1 MIFTQE
7 HEELRRSTR
16 RFIDTEINPYVD
28 EWEKAEIFPAKELF
42 KKLGAAGFLGIT
54 KPTDY
59 GGMGLDYSYGMTFT
73 EELGHVTCGGVP
85 MAIGVQTDMATPAL
99 AVYGSDELKAEFLA
113 PSIAGE
119 KVACIGVSEPGA
131 GSDVAGIRT
140 EARADGED
148 YVINGDKLWITNGVQ
163 ADWICLLAN
172 TGEGQVHKN
181 KSLICVPMD
190 SPGVTVARK
199 INKIGMFSS
208 DTAHIFFEDVRVP
221 QRNRIGMEGQGF
233 VYQMQQFQEERLWGA
248 ARSLVGL
255 ETVIDATIEYTRQ
268 RQVFGRSILDNQV
281 VHYRLA
287 ELQTEVEALRALTY
301 RAVELYVGGE
311 DVTRLASMAKLKAG
325 RLSREVTDACLQ
337 YWGGMGYTW
346 ENQVSRAF
354 RDSRLLSI
362 GGGADEV
369 MLAIIC
375 KYMGTLPARGSKR

>member
-131 GSDVAGIRT
+131 GSDVAGSAPRPGPMART
-140 EARADGED
+140 MSSTATSCGSPTASRPTGSASSPTPARAR
-148 YVINGDKLWITNGVQ
+148 
-163 ADWICLLAN
+163 C
-172 TGEGQVHKN
+172 
-181 KSLICVPMD
+181 
-190 SPGVTVARK
+190 
-199 INKIGMFSS
+199 
-208 DTAHIFFEDVRVP
+208 
-221 QRNRIGMEGQGF
+221 
-233 VYQMQQFQEERLWGA
+233 
-248 ARSLVGL
+248 
-255 ETVIDATIEYTRQ
+255 TR
-268 RQVFGRSILDNQV
+268 
-281 VHYRLA
+281 
-287 ELQTEVEALRALTY
+287 T
-301 RAVELYVGGE
+301 
-311 DVTRLASMAKLKAG
+311 
-325 RLSREVTDACLQ
+325 SR
-337 YWGGMGYTW
+337 
-346 ENQVSRAF
+346 
-354 RDSRLLSI
+354 
-362 GGGADEV
+362 
-369 MLAIIC
+369 
-375 KYMGTLPARGSKR
+375 

>member
-16 RFIDTEINPYVD
+16 RFIDTEINPYVE
-28 EWEKAEIFPAKELF
+28 EWEAAEIFPAKELF

-73 EELGHVTCGGVP
+73 EELGHVACGGVP

-140 EARADGED
+140 AARADGDD
-148 YVINGDKLWITNGVQ
+148 YVINGEKLWITNGVQ

-172 TGEGQVHKN
+172 TGEGQVHQN

-199 INKIGMFSS
+199 IKKIGMFSS

-221 QRNRIGMEGQGF
+221 QRNRIGMEGHGF

-248 ARSLVGL
+248 ACSLVGL

-375 KYMGTLPARGSKR
+375 KYMATLPARGEKR

>member
-59 GGMGLDYSYGMTFT
+59 GGMGLDYSYGMAFT
-73 EELGHVTCGGVP
+73 EELGHIDCGGVP

-221 QRNRIGMEGQGF
+221 QRNRVGMEGQGF

-248 ARSLVGL
+248 ACSLVGL

-362 GGGADEV
+362 GGGADEI

-375 KYMGTLPARGSKR
+375 KYMGTLPARGEKR